1 MKCHTTLLK
10 NSRKTLVKGEQNDDD
25 PFSQTSF
32 LDFSNMYVNVLN
44 FSVILGAKIQKLL

>member
-32 LDFSNMYVNVLN
+32 LDFSNMSMFLHFIVV
-44 FSVILGAKIQKLL
+44 LGAKIQKLL

>member
-32 LDFSNMYVNVLN
+32 LDFSNTV
-44 FSVILGAKIQKLL
+44 FTGIRAPT